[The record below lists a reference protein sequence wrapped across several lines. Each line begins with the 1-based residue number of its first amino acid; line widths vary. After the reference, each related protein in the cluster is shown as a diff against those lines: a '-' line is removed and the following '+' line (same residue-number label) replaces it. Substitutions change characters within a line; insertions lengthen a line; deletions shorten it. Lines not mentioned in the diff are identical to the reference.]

1 MLQSQPDALGTHVKL
16 QNCANCTKYLTGLHC
31 EISDCTDSTDSTDS
45 TNSTDCMIV
54 ITEKV

>member
-31 EISDCTDSTDSTDS
+31 EISDCTDSTDSTD
-45 TNSTDCMIV
+45 CMIV
-54 ITEKV
+54 ITEKVWE